1 MRCHEARS
9 RLNESTR
16 INPETDKGLLHHLK
30 QCRDCARVAAASDE
44 LRQVFADAAVHDEAD
59 GLLWAEQQRRVE
71 AMAAPSRTNQ
81 PKEMP
86 FMSRLR
92 RQFNLRPRLTLGLA
106 VAVLVLIAGT
116 VIPLKFDQTVGF
128 EVAVAGVDRDLA
140 LNQEKLDELLKRL
153 GLENVT
159 IDIKGCE
166 ATCNLVVSELDSET
180 DANMI
185 RLAFEEIGKG
195 GVLVELS
202 EVHMDVSGSALG
214 HAVSIWVSDD
224 NEHLDEA
231 GEFELQHIVMER
243 LGDDF
248 CGATNMFF
256 TDEDGNRVQFSGADA
271 DGAEHEFTWV
281 SDGEGNVSA
290 EHGVFISAVA
300 ADVGGVKCERVL
312 YMTHEDDGGGHAAL
326 INPDDI
332 VDGRLTDEAREAL
345 EVMGYAVEET
355 NNGDGTLTVKLT
367 KGDANSQE
375 VMELKLK
382 IDDGSAA
389 KTGELPEGYA
399 LSQNY
404 PNPFNPTTQIAYSL
418 GESEYVTLQIF
429 NIRGQL
435 IKTLVEDMMPAGD
448 HTIEWNATNES
459 GDRVASGVYL
469 YRLQAGEITQSKK
482 MTLVK

>member
-16 INPETDKGLLHHLK
+16 INPETDKELLQHLK

-44 LRQVFADAAVHDEAD
+44 LCQVFADATVHDEAG
-59 GLLWAEQQRRVE
+59 GLAWAEQQRQVE
-71 AMAAPSRTNQ
+71 AMAALTRTKQ

-86 FMSRLR
+86 FMSRLKK
-92 RQFNLRPRLTLGLA
+92 QFNLRPRLTLGLA
-106 VAVLVLIAGT
+106 AAVLVLIAGT

-140 LNQEKLDELLKRL
+140 LNQEMLDQMLERL
-153 GLENVT
+153 GLDNVT

-166 ATCNLVVSELDSET
+166 ATCNLVVSDLDSET
-180 DANMI
+180 DANMV
-185 RLAFEEIGKG
+185 RLAFQEIGSDD
-195 GVLVELS
+195 VLIELS

-214 HAVSIWVSDD
+214 HAVSIWVSED
-224 NEHLDEA
+224 NAHLDEE

-248 CGATNMFF
+248 TCGENMFF
-256 TDEDGNRVQFSGADA
+256 VSEDGETVQLSEVGA
-271 DGAEHEFTWV
+271 DGAEHGLTWV
-281 SDGEGNVSA
+281 SDGEGNVSG
-290 EHGVFISAVA
+290 EYGVFVSAVG
-300 ADVGGVKCERVL
+300 ADAGGVGCERVL
-312 YMTHEDDGGGHAAL
+312 YMTREDGCCKGAAL
-326 INPDDI
+326 IDPDDI
-332 VDGRLTDEAREAL
+332 VDGHLTDEAREAL
-345 EVMGYAVEET
+345 EVMGYEVEET

-367 KGDANSQE
+367 KGDANNQE
-375 VMELKLK
+375 VMELQLN
-382 IDDGSAA
+382 IDDDSAA

-418 GESEYVTLQIF
+418 GQSGHVSLQIF

-448 HTIEWNATNES
+448 HTIEWNATNDS

-469 YRLQAGEITQSKK
+469 YRLQAGEVVQSKK